1 MILRNALYLLYERRY
16 CIMRKFLLLI
26 LCAAA
31 GAAVGCLLFKY
42 FIGGTDGDYY
52 LVSEKSIDI

>member
-1 MILRNALYLLYERRY
+1 MK
-16 CIMRKFLLLI
+16 KFLLLI

-31 GAAVGCLLFKY
+31 GAAAGCLLFKY
-42 FIGGTDGDYY
+42 FIGGADGDYY